1 MSRRI
6 QVLPDAVANQIAA
19 GEAVERPASVVKELV
34 ENALDAGATRVD
46 VAIERGGK
54 RRIRVSD
61 DGVGMSREDAL
72 LSLDRHATSK
82 IAEAG
87 DLTGVR
93 TFGFRGEALPS
104 IAAVSRMTL
113 ETWEGEDESGTR
125 VTVNGG
131 RISDVSD
138 VARRRGTTVDVRN
151 LFFNAPVRAR
161 FLKSVSAEARATNE
175 AAISLALANPRVAFH
190 LTSDDRVL
198 LDLPASEDAAGRVTQ
213 IWGREHGGTLIP
225 AVHEHEGLEVR
236 GLVQRPDAAKPG
248 VRRSHLFVNGRP
260 FRSTE
265 VVRAAERG
273 YRTTIPQGA
282 RPWIF
287 LYLRVP
293 GPQVD
298 VNVHPTKAEVRFRE
312 PGRVEDVVERAVRSA
327 LDDEASSATFDRE
340 LGPPTMVVREGGG
353 AGSGGAPAGGTAGVG
368 TAGGG
373 VSGGVEEAGSGPGA
387 PAGTSSRREGD
398 DSTKG
403 RPADDQ
409 MALFVSGVE
418 AAGGADGEDTEDQAD
433 VPAPGAVIQE
443 GVGRPRLWQVLDT
456 YVLAETRDGILIVDQ
471 HAAHERILFQRLMD
485 DFEAG
490 GQESQHLLFPLT
502 LRLTVPEVELVE
514 ELGSLLA
521 RAGFEVEGFGGD
533 TVIVR
538 AVPNP
543 HRYFDA
549 ERAFREMVHELTHG
563 SELVRSARNQH
574 ERIAMT
580 FACKSAIKA
589 GQKLS
594 EAEMQELFDQL
605 FATELPHHD
614 VHGRPTIVR
623 LSRAELERKFGRS

>member
-1 MSRRI
+1 MRRI
-6 QVLPDAVANQIAA
+6 HVLPDAVANQIAA

-34 ENALDAGATRVD
+34 ENALDAKATRVE

-61 DGVGMSREDAL
+61 DGLGMSREDAL
-72 LSLDRHATSK
+72 LCLDRHATSK
-82 IAEAG
+82 IQEAS
-87 DLTGVR
+87 DLTGVA

-113 ETWEGEDESGTR
+113 ETWDGDDESGTR
-125 VTVNGG
+125 VSISGG

-151 LFFNAPVRAR
+151 LFYNAPVRGR
-161 FLKSVSAEARATNE
+161 FLKSVSAEARAVNE
-175 AAISLALANPRVAFH
+175 AATALALANPRITFL

-198 LDLPASEDAAGRVTQ
+198 LDLPAADDVAGRVTQ
-213 IWGREHGGTLIP
+213 IWGSEHGTTLIP
-225 AVHEHEGLEVR
+225 ASHDSDGMEVR
-236 GLVQRPDAAKPG
+236 GLIQRPDAAKPG
-248 VRRSHLFVNGRP
+248 FRRNHLFVNGRP

-265 VVRAAERG
+265 LVRAAERG
-273 YRTTIPQGA
+273 YRTTIPQGV
-282 RPWIF
+282 RPWMF

-293 GPQVD
+293 GSQVD

-312 PGRVEDVVERAVRSA
+312 PARVEELVERAVRGA
-327 LDDEASSATFDRE
+327 LDDEASAATFDQE
-340 LGPPTMVVREGGG
+340 LGAPAMVVRETGD
-353 AGSGGAPAGGTAGVG
+353 
-368 TAGGG
+368 GG
-373 VSGGVEEAGSGPGA
+373 VADPPPGA
-387 PAGTSSRREGD
+387 PPQPGTA
-398 DSTKG
+398 
-403 RPADDQ
+403 ADAQ
-409 MALFVSGVE
+409 MALFVSGADDSPGTDGDGTDGGQRTG
-418 AAGGADGEDTEDQAD
+418 AAGSGAAPLPE
-433 VPAPGAVIQE
+433 PGAR
-443 GVGRPRLWQVLDT
+443 RPRLWQVLDT
-456 YVLAETRDGILIVDQ
+456 YVLAETRDGLLIVDQ

-485 DFEAG
+485 SFEEG
-490 GQESQHLLFPLT
+490 GQESQRLLFPLT
-502 LRLTVPEVELVE
+502 LRLTAPEVEMIEDLK
-514 ELGSLLA
+514 GLLA

-533 TVIVR
+533 TVIVH

-614 VHGRPTIVR
+614 VHGRPTVVR
-623 LSRAELERKFGRS
+623 LSAAELERKFGRS